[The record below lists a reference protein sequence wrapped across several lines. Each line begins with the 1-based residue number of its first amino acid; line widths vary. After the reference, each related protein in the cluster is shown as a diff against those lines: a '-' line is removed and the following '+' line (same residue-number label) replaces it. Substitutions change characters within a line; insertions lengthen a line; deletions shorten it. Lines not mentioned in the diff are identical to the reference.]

1 MLDEKKLDKI
11 LQNYEDIQ
19 NQMLTLSGDRNKYAE
34 LAIEFSKIEEIAK
47 AIIKYRN
54 FLKEKNDLEGIL
66 NSESE
71 DDDVVEMAKSDIS
84 LVTQKIEKVQ
94 SDIGELLL
102 PKDSDDNK
110 EKSA

>member
-34 LAIEFSKIEEIAK
+34 LAIEFSNIEEIAK
-47 AIIKYRN
+47 AIIEYRMI
-54 FLKEKNDLEGIL
+54 LKEKNDLEEIL

-71 DDDVVEMAKSDIS
+71 DDEVVEMAKSDIT
-84 LVTQKIEKVQ
+84 LVTQKWRRKSV
-94 SDIGELLL
+94 IGELLCRKTL
-102 PKDSDDNK
+102 MIIKVSLLK
-110 EKSA
+110 

>member
-47 AIIKYRN
+47 ANYRVSYD
-54 FLKEKNDLEGIL
+54 FKRKE
-66 NSESE
+66 
-71 DDDVVEMAKSDIS
+71 
-84 LVTQKIEKVQ
+84 
-94 SDIGELLL
+94 
-102 PKDSDDNK
+102 
-110 EKSA
+110 

>member
-47 AIIKYRN
+47 AIIEYRVT
-54 FLKEKNDLEGIL
+54 LKEKKDLEEIL
-66 NSESE
+66 NTESE
-71 DDDVVEMAKSDIS
+71 DTDVIEMAKSDII
-84 LVTQKIEKVQ
+84 LVAQNVF
-94 SDIGELLL
+94 
-102 PKDSDDNK
+102 P
-110 EKSA
+110 